1 MRKQE
6 TIVEICASKILIT
19 IKSKLMKKLFF
30 IALCS
35 FGLMANN
42 VSIASTTTTTSIYSD
57 SKISIKIKNDG
68 DNEIT
73 VINAGSGGTYRL
85 SKNTVVTIKME
96 EGDKLFVYEKGKKG
110 ALLLEASPEMDGK
123 VQLLSKL

>member
-1 MRKQE
+1 
-6 TIVEICASKILIT
+6 
-19 IKSKLMKKLFF
+19 MKKLFF
-30 IALCS
+30 IALCC

-42 VSIASTTTTTSIYSD
+42 VSLASTTTKTIIYSD
-57 SKISIKIKNDG
+57 SKINIKIKNDS

-73 VINAGSGGTYRL
+73 VINAGSGGTYKL

-96 EGDKLFVYEKGKKG
+96 EGDKLHYYEKSKKG
-110 ALLLEASPEMDGK
+110 NLILTATKEMHGK